1 MPIAP
6 PRLCSCGRIVPS
18 GQRCACSIT
27 LRRNSDR
34 RRPNARQRG
43 YTTQW
48 DKARADFL
56 TAYPHCAMC
65 GSAASV
71 VDHITPHR
79 GDMRLFWDRANWQ
92 SLCAPC
98 HNGTKQR
105 QERHRELQ

>member
-27 LRRNSDR
+27 RKWNSDR

-43 YTTQW
+43 YTTEW
-48 DKARADFL
+48 DKARAVFL
-56 TAYPHCAMC
+56 AIHRHCALC
-65 GSAASV
+65 GTLALV

-79 GDMRLFWDRANWQ
+79 GDMGLFWDRTNWQ
-92 SLCAPC
+92 ALCAPC
-98 HNGTKQR
+98 HNSTKQL
-105 QERHRELQ
+105 QERLRERY